1 MEKAIYDN
9 GVIRREIEVSYNTQ
23 TAYVTLHEHGG
34 EYTLPLDLLQRCLQA
49 ADTAKQKRNKH
60 SFIVN
65 ITCDSADSCCEQD
78 HLQVIKEYFKSN
90 YEKVSVRIADESR
103 FVPESHIQKLISN
116 YALNK
121 QDVDNFCTDYGK
133 SLKDI
138 VSS

>member
-9 GVIRREIEVSYNTQ
+9 GVIRREVGVSYNTQ
-23 TAYVTLHEHGG
+23 TSYVTLHEGNA
-34 EYTLPLDLLQRCLQA
+34 EYTLPLDLLQSCLKA
-49 ADTAKQKRNKH
+49 ADTAKRKGNIC

-65 ITCDSADSCCEQD
+65 ITCDSIDARREQK
-78 HLQVIKEYFKSN
+78 HQQVIKECLKSK
-90 YEKVSVRIADESR
+90 YEEVNVRIADESR